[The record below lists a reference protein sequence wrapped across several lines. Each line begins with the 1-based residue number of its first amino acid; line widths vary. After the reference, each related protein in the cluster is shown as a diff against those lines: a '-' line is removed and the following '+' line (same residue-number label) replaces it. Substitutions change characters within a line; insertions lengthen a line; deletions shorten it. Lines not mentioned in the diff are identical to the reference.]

1 MDETPLRA
9 GEAERVEDVDGLS
22 IVELLREPAPLLDFF
37 FLVMF
42 IRQSVGVCRKA
53 FGFLSNIRASGAI
66 LTEAE
71 ATPGKT
77 FECYSIHRVC
87 ADILR

>member
-9 GEAERVEDVDGLS
+9 GEAESVEDTDGLS

-42 IRQSVGVCRKA
+42 IR
-53 FGFLSNIRASGAI
+53 
-66 LTEAE
+66 
-71 ATPGKT
+71 
-77 FECYSIHRVC
+77 
-87 ADILR
+87 